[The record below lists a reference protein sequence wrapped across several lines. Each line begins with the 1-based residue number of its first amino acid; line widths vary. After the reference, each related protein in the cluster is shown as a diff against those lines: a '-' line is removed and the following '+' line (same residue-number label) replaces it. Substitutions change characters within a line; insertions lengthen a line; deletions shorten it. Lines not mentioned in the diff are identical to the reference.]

1 MRGKSERSKLFIHLK
16 LSAFD
21 NFATGIFE
29 LENINTTKEI
39 REIQDILRVAQVK
52 FSHFFT
58 QKVKHL
64 DIIVFIV
71 LPEKVFKRDIGTGRI
86 GVKSHGSGGSDI
98 RKASHPAL
106 GFNPCR
112 ADKHHK

>member
-1 MRGKSERSKLFIHLK
+1 MRVSRTASLFIHLK
-16 LSAFD
+16 LSAFN
-21 NFATGIFE
+21 NFAAGVFE
-29 LENINTTKEI
+29 LENINTAKEI
-39 REIQDILRVAQVK
+39 REIEDILRVGQVK
-52 FSHFFT
+52 FCYFFA
-58 QKVKHL
+58 QKIKDL

-112 ADKHHK
+112 AYKHHK